1 LETRKD
7 ILWRS
12 YLVYIVMLIF
22 GVAIFAKA
30 FFIQNV
36 EGKYWKIVSDS
47 IQLTYKDLGAVRGT
61 IYSEDG
67 KMLSSSIPF
76 FDIYLDFGAQ
86 GIQEKNGKRFK
97 EYVDSIAIDLS
108 NILQQKTTAGY
119 KRELLAV
126 FYNKERYHLLQKNID
141 FNQYKAL
148 KNTTFIK
155 LNKNKSGF
163 RFEEKEKRLAPFGM
177 LARRTIGLSR
187 EYIGED
193 GKLVNINVGL
203 EKTYDSLLKGV
214 SGKRLVRRISGGATV
229 PVEEGLEVESQ
240 NGKDIISTLDVN
252 IQNVAEQALLK
263 VMEANECLNGTCI
276 VMEVKTGKIKAIAN
290 LGRNLTTGEYA
301 EDFNYA
307 VNRSE
312 PGSTF
317 KLMTML
323 ALLEDQYTTLNQHIN
338 IEGGRWDYKGRT
350 VKDAEGHV
358 RSDVTVQ
365 EAFELSSNV
374 GMAKLA
380 ITYYSNNPKKY
391 LKHLERLHLTVRS
404 GIDLKGESFPLIPN
418 PDRKDWSATSL
429 PWMSFGYN
437 VAVSPL
443 QTLMVYNAVANNGKM
458 MRPYL
463 VNSIVQEGRV
473 IKSFSPV
480 TVEESICSATTL
492 KQLKICLEGVIK
504 RGTGKRMSNEF
515 YTLAGKTGT
524 AMVANGNKGYTED
537 TYNSSFAGY
546 FPAENPKYS
555 CIVMIKNKPHAIRYH
570 GVEIASPV
578 FQDIANKLFTVDS
591 DLYSSFRQRKQVDS
605 SKIESNGS
613 SKDFKKIA
621 ASLNSRLNQDKSK
634 GDWSKMRIDKKEF
647 VGSTW
652 NVKYEVMPDL
662 TGFGLKDALEIMEK
676 QQLQVIATG
685 KGKVISQSI
694 QSGTSIQKGQTIYL
708 TLGTATN

>member
-1 LETRKD
+1 
-7 ILWRS
+7 
-12 YLVYIVMLIF
+12 MLIF